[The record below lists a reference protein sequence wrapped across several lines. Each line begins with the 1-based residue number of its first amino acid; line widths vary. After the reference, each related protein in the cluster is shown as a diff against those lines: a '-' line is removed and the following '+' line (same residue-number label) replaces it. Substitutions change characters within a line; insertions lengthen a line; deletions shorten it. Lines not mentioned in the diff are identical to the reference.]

1 MGDRESR
8 ANKKS
13 NNHGLSLVELLIAV
27 TILAIIIVPLLHAFV
42 SSARLNLKS
51 QRTMKS
57 TMIAE
62 TIMEEFKELSVEE
75 LVMLYAPSQ
84 SSVSENGIIYTFSL
98 DSADFSEQETDA
110 YRATVVL
117 DPSKYIAD
125 FSNLGIPI
133 MGYNKAVVADVSPIT
148 MEHSA
153 VYAASPTY
161 DQSVYKIFEE
171 RSRAANNIDPT
182 SVSCNAAF
190 FEEKLNRTIQVEL
203 SKGANVVDDQGNTI
217 PLARVEITVEYTYND
232 NASTKALLPT
242 DLKYTVKR
250 KLFENTTTKKA
261 LDSVFIIYTP
271 RYKACNPAL
280 GAGAKQDTITIRNL
294 SQLETTVSVI
304 RQETDQDATYLPTYL
319 SQKKASITIIE
330 APVWSGS
337 YTVDTP
343 GAIGLRT
350 NLITTNASNS
360 STREFALTYQNAS
373 GTQRVTGDT
382 AAGIVTLR
390 TAEGKSMD
398 GSAVKSRIFDINV
411 TIFHESDLIK
421 PIATIDG
428 TKIDQ

>member
-1 MGDRESR
+1 MGDRESS

-75 LVMLYAPSQ
+75 LMLLYGGSE
-84 SSVSENGIIYTFSL
+84 SSGVVTFSL
-98 DSADFSEQETDA
+98 DSTDFSEEETDA
-110 YRATVVL
+110 YRASVIL
-117 DPSKYIAD
+117 DPIAAYD
-125 FSNLGIPI
+125 
-133 MGYNKAVVADVSPIT
+133 GYNQTPVVDVSPIT

-153 VYAASPTY
+153 VYAASSTF
-161 DQSVYKIFEE
+161 DKSVYKIFEE
-171 RSRAANNIDPT
+171 RSRAAEAIDST
-182 SVSCNAAF
+182 YVSCDATF
-190 FEEKLNRTIQVEL
+190 FETKLNRTISVEL
-203 SKGANVVDDQGNTI
+203 SKGANVVDDQGNII

-232 NASTKALLPT
+232 NPTIKALLPT
-242 DLKYTVKR
+242 DLKYTIKR

-271 RYKACNPAL
+271 RYLACNPTL

-304 RQETDQDATYLPTYL
+304 RQETDQDATYLPAYL
-319 SQKKASITIIE
+319 SQKKANITIIE

-337 YTVDTP
+337 YTADTP
-343 GAIGLRT
+343 GAILLRT
-350 NLITTNASNS
+350 NLITTDPATNV
-360 STREFALTYQNAS
+360 STPNFALTYQNAS

-398 GSAVKSRIFDINV
+398 GSAVKNRIFDIKV
-411 TIFHESDLIK
+411 TIFHESDLIE

>member
-8 ANKKS
+8 ANKKN

-75 LVMLYAPSQ
+75 LVQLYAPSQ
-84 SSVSENGIIYTFSL
+84 SSVSENGILYTFSL

-117 DPSKYIAD
+117 DPSKYSVD
-125 FSNLGIPI
+125 FGNPGSPTI
-133 MGYNKAVVADVSPIT
+133 GYNKAIVADVSPIT

-153 VYAASPTY
+153 VYAASPTF
-161 DQSVYKIFEE
+161 DKSVYKIFEA
-171 RSRAANNIDPT
+171 RNSSARAIDT
-182 SVSCNAAF
+182 TYATCNADF
-190 FEEKLNRTIQVEL
+190 FEEKLNRTISVEL
-203 SKGANVVDDQGNTI
+203 SKGANVVDEQGNTI
-217 PLARVEITVEYTYND
+217 PLARVEMTVEYTYND
-232 NASTKALLPT
+232 NATTKALLPT
-242 DLKYTVKR
+242 DLKYTEKR

-294 SQLETTVSVI
+294 SQLETTVSII
-304 RQETDQDATYLPTYL
+304 RQETENDATYLPAYL

-330 APVWSGS
+330 APTWSGS
-337 YTVDTP
+337 YTAATP
-343 GAIGLRT
+343 GAILLRT
-350 NLITTNASNS
+350 NLITTNALNE
-360 STREFALTYQNAS
+360 STRGFALTYQNAS
-373 GTQRVTGDT
+373 GTQRVTEDT
-382 AAGIVTLR
+382 AAEIVTLR

-398 GSAVKSRIFDINV
+398 GSAVKSRIYDIKV
-411 TIFHESDLIK
+411 TIFHESDLIE